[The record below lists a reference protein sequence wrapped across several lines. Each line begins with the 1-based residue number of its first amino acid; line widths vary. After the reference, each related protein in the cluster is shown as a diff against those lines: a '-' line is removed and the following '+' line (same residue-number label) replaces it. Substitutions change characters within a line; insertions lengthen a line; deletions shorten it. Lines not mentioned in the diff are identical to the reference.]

1 MRPPTLR
8 WLGWTGFGLL
18 LLGAAYALLAVLCRY
33 RAGLPLAPG
42 HDPFCALLPLKDWTG
57 FLSGGFLLYLAAFY
71 LYWLLRE
78 PARVPYLVIAT
89 GVLMLVRDL
98 FLLLTPV
105 AALPGL
111 MPLYKGGAAA
121 ALHGTLLYD
130 QELFFSGH
138 AGVPFLYCLLSRGH
152 PTVAAACLAV
162 ALLNGAGV
170 LLTRNHY
177 TLDVLGAFFIVPTIV
192 LITRAL
198 FGGLAPEARPV
209 TSGGSLL

>member
-1 MRPPTLR
+1 MRLPTLR

-57 FLSGGFLLYLAAFY
+57 FLSGGFLL
-71 LYWLLRE
+71 
-78 PARVPYLVIAT
+78 
-89 GVLMLVRDL
+89 
-98 FLLLTPV
+98 TPV

-152 PTVAAACLAV
+152 PTVAAACLTV

-209 TSGGSLL
+209 ASGGSLL